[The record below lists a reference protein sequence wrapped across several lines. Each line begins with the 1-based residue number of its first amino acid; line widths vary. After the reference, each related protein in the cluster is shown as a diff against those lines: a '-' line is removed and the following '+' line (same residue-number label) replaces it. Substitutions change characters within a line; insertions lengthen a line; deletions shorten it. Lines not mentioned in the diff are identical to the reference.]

1 MRAAR
6 NIVGLYLAGV
16 AMFIDPTLAWRM
28 AVVGGAV
35 VLVACCGWI
44 VATGRSW

>member
-6 NIVGLYLAGV
+6 NIVGAYLAGV
-16 AMFIDPTLAWRM
+16 AIIDPTLAWRM

-35 VLVACCGWI
+35 VLVACCGWM